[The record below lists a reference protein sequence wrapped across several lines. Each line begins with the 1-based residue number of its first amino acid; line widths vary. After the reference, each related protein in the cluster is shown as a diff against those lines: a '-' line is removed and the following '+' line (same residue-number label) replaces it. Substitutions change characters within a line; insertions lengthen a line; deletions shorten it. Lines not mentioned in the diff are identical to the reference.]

1 MLFLVNL
8 WRSALERLENLLCH
22 GPLPRILDGSAS
34 RLVVVGIVA
43 WRAKGDSLD
52 ESATDGA
59 VELGPDAIG
68 RPAIVAW
75 EAATASVCGAG
86 AIDEKC

>member
-1 MLFLVNL
+1 MLIRVNW
-8 WRSALERLENLLCH
+8 WRSALESLENLLCH

-34 RLVVVGIVA
+34 RLVVVGVVA

-52 ESATDGA
+52 ESAIDGG

-68 RPAIVAW
+68 GPALVAGKTT
-75 EAATASVCGAG
+75 TASACGAG
-86 AIDEKC
+86 AIDEK